1 MTLDN
6 HKIPEEWKQ
15 IVLNILS
22 WIEISKVFT
31 NKLLSD
37 DQHAFVGKELS
48 QQFEELGKIQLF
60 FQQEKKTFKFRFY
73 C

>member
-37 DQHAFVGKELS
+37 DQHAFVGKELT

>member
-6 HKIPEEWKQ
+6 HQIPEEWKQ

-22 WIEISKVFT
+22 WNEICKIFT

-37 DQHAFVGKELS
+37 DQQAYVGRELS

-60 FQQEKKTFKFRFY
+60 FQQEKKTFKFKFY
-73 C
+73 S